1 MTGHSVLSGEGAK
14 YSNIIDLT
22 TKVFKTKNIRV
33 GAPQKVHGLKSIIDN
48 PNNSTCI
55 GMLNYA
61 LSTEFQYNRK
71 DDTNKKDSV
80 LSMLYN
86 FFKAI

>member
-1 MTGHSVLSGEGAK
+1 MLTGEGSK
-14 YSNIIDLT
+14 HSDIIDLT
-22 TKVFKTKNIRV
+22 TKVFKAKNIRV
-33 GAPQKVHGLKSIIDN
+33 GATQKVHGLKSIIDN

-61 LSTEFQYNRK
+61 LSTEFQYNIK
-71 DDTNKKDSV
+71 DNKNKKDSV

>member
-1 MTGHSVLSGEGAK
+1 M
-14 YSNIIDLT
+14 
-22 TKVFKTKNIRV
+22 
-33 GAPQKVHGLKSIIDN
+33 
-48 PNNSTCI
+48 

-61 LSTEFQYNRK
+61 LSTEFQYDVK
-71 DDTNKKDSV
+71 DETNKKDTL

>member
-1 MTGHSVLSGEGAK
+1 MKAT
-14 YSNIIDLT
+14 
-22 TKVFKTKNIRV
+22 
-33 GAPQKVHGLKSIIDN
+33 PIDN

-61 LSTEFQYNRK
+61 LSTEFQYNIK
-71 DDTNKKDSV
+71 DNKNKKDSV